1 MSLVKNFVTVGM
13 ATAASRVTGFVR
25 DVLTAALL
33 GTGPVADAFVV
44 AFRLPNLFRRI
55 LAEGAFNS
63 AFVPL
68 FAKKLEADGREQARV
83 FATDVLSVMFIILVG
98 LSAVAMM
105 AMPLFVWAIA
115 PGFDDGT
122 GKFDD
127 AVAFTRICFPYLIC
141 MGLIALYGGVLNSL
155 GYFRAA
161 AWAPVLLNVILSCAL
176 LLAGALNV
184 AGTREAGLILSWGVF
199 VAGFAQL
206 AVLIWGVHRQ
216 GMGMRIH
223 RPRLT
228 PEVKR
233 MFVLG
238 VPGVIAGGIT
248 QINLLIGTIIA
259 SSVPSAVSWLFFAD
273 RIYQLPLGIV
283 GVAMGVVLLPEIARQ
298 VQAGDAKVSFTQNRA
313 FELCLLLTL
322 PAAAA
327 LVIMPQAIVAGLFER
342 GAFTPADTQAVALAL
357 AVFAVGLPGFVLVK
371 VFSPGFFARE
381 DTKTPMAMAIA
392 SVGVNIVLSF
402 ALFPS
407 LGHVGIAAATTAA
420 GWFNALALWALLWRR
435 GHFAWDHLLTRRVA
449 AIATAT
455 AIMSA
460 ALVFAMLALDP
471 WFRAATS
478 GTLRLLGVVALS
490 IAGALVFAVGVVLL
504 GGADWK
510 LMKDQLRKRRE
521 RKAAAP
527 PPASE

>member
-1 MSLVKNFVTVGM
+1 MSLVRNFVTVGM

-25 DVLTAALL
+25 DILTAATL

-68 FAKKLEADGREQARV
+68 FAKDLQANGREHARA
-83 FATDVLSVMFIILVG
+83 FAADVLSVMFVVLVA
-98 LSAVAMM
+98 LSGVAMM
-105 AMPLFVWAIA
+105 AMPLLVWAIA

-122 GKFDD
+122 GKFAD
-127 AVAFTRICFPYLIC
+127 AVAFTRICFPYLVC
-141 MGLIALYGGVLNSL
+141 MGLIALYGGILNSL

-161 AWAPVLLNVILSCAL
+161 AWAPVLLNIILSLAL
-176 LLAGALNV
+176 LLGGWLGY

-206 AVLIWGVHRQ
+206 AVVVWGVHNQ
-216 GMGMRIH
+216 GMGLRIH

-233 MFVLG
+233 MFALG

-259 SSVPSAVSWLFFAD
+259 STVPSAVSWLYFAD

-313 FELCLLLTL
+313 FELALLLTL

-327 LVIMPQAIVAGLFER
+327 LAIMPQAIVAGLFER
-342 GAFTPADTQAVALAL
+342 GAFTAADTHAVATAL
-357 AVFAVGLPGFVLVK
+357 AVFALGLPGFVLVK

-381 DTKTPMAMAIA
+381 DTKTPMAVAIA
-392 SVGVNIVLSF
+392 TVAVNVVLSL
-402 ALFPS
+402 ALFPY
-407 LGHVGIAAATTAA
+407 LGHVGIAAATSAA
-420 GWFNALALWALLWRR
+420 GWFNALTLWFLLRRR
-435 GHFAWDHLLTRRVA
+435 GHFAWDDLLTRRCL
-449 AIATAT
+449 AIFAATAVMG
-455 AIMSA
+455 AGLFLAVS
-460 ALVFAMLALDP
+460 ALDV
-471 WFRAATS
+471 WFRAAAS
-478 GTLRLLGVVALS
+478 GTLRLGAVVFLSAAGVALY
-490 IAGALVFAVGVVLL
+490 GVAVLLL

-510 LMKDQLRKRRE
+510 LVKEQLRKRRE
-521 RKAAAP
+521 RKAAP
-527 PPASE
+527 PPPTD